1 MNGQNPWVTP
11 GSPMRG
17 GPGSPSEDL
26 RQAAGELER
35 GVEESG
41 IDEDKGASW
50 ASTVAA
56 PFRGVQKAI
65 ARLLAGRS

>member
-17 GPGSPSEDL
+17 GPGTPSEDL
-26 RQAAGELER
+26 RQASGELER
-35 GVEESG
+35 GLEESG
-41 IDEDKGASW
+41 IDQNRGASW
-50 ASTVAA
+50 VSAVAA
-56 PFRGVQKAI
+56 PLRGIQQAI